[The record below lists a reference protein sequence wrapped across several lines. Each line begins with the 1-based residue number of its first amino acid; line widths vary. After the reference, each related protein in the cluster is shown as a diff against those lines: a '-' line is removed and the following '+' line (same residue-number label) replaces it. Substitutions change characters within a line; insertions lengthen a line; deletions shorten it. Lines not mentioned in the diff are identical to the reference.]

1 MLDRAI
7 ECEPGGAGPMKDQK
21 SAVGVREGDILAGK
35 YRIEQVLGTGG
46 MGVVVAARHL
56 ELDERV
62 AIKFLLPDALDNPEV
77 VARFAREARAAVR
90 IKNEHVARILDV
102 GRLENGVPFI
112 IMEYLE
118 GSDLA
123 TLLEQRG
130 ALPLEQAL
138 DFILQTCEAIAAA
151 HALGIVHR
159 DLKPANLFVVRLGDG
174 SHSIKVLDF
183 GVSKINALAEP
194 VPAITHTS
202 ALLGSPLYMPP
213 EQMRSARNAD
223 ARSDIWSL
231 GILLHEL
238 VAGKPPFAGNT
249 MAEVLTE
256 VLEATPPNLA
266 ALVPTVPPGLAAVV
280 LRCLEKDPALRYP
293 DVAELASALSP
304 FAPARSKDSA
314 GRVTRVLRGGAE
326 DTPPDGRPSLPSLTE
341 LLPVAGTRA
350 AWGGTHPDATTPAKR
365 RWIVASAS
373 AGAAA
378 VAVGL
383 LWLWPRAPS
392 TSPAESPS
400 AAWATSATQA
410 PPTATSLPEPVVV
423 PVPSSVTPDSSADA
437 ASASARPRAGRPVRN
452 ARPAPGNRPASSPA
466 GPSTPA
472 AAKPLHAI
480 DPFEDR

>member
-1 MLDRAI
+1 
-7 ECEPGGAGPMKDQK
+7 MKDQK

-35 YRIEQVLGTGG
+35 YCIEQVLGTGG

-62 AIKFLLPDALDNPEV
+62 AIKFLLPEALENPEV

-123 TLLEQRG
+123 SLLEQRG
-130 ALPLEQAL
+130 ALPLDQAL
-138 DFILQTCEAIAAA
+138 DFTLQTCEAIAAA

-174 SHSIKVLDF
+174 SRSIKVLDF
-183 GVSKINALAEP
+183 GVSKINALTEP

-202 ALLGSPLYMPP
+202 ALLGSPLYMAP

-238 VAGKPPFAGNT
+238 VAGNPPFAGNT
-249 MAEVLTE
+249 MAEVLAE
-256 VLEATPPNLA
+256 VLGGTPPNLTT
-266 ALVPTVPPGLAAVV
+266 LVPTVPPELAAVV
-280 LRCLEKDPALRYP
+280 LRCLQKDPALRYP

-304 FAPARSKDSA
+304 FAPARGKDSA
-314 GRVTRVLRGGAE
+314 GRVARVLRGGVE
-326 DTPPDGRPSLPSLTE
+326 DTPPDGRVSLPSLTE

-350 AWGGTHPDATTPAKR
+350 AWGGTHSGSTRPAKR
-365 RWIVASAS
+365 RRWLVASAS

-378 VAVGL
+378 VAVGV
-383 LWLWPRAPS
+383 LWLWPRTPRTA
-392 TSPAESPS
+392 PAESPS
-400 AAWATSATQA
+400 AAWAASATQA
-410 PPTATSLPEPVVV
+410 PPTAASLPEPVVT
-423 PVPSSVTPDSSADA
+423 PVPSGVTPASSADA
-437 ASASARPRAGRPVRN
+437 ASSRPRAGRPVKN
-452 ARPAPGNRPASSPA
+452 ARSAPGSRPASSPT
-466 GPSTPA
+466 GPGTPS
-472 AAKPLHAI
+472 AAKPIHAI